1 MTAIALVLLV
11 LGFLFATLQYPAP
24 MKRFWKWA
32 LIGVASL
39 VLTAVVAVLVINAR
53 DEATKLAVE
62 EKSAPADISF
72 DDLIPGKST
81 SKAIPV
87 SDPALIAQLE
97 KNAKNAETIKVEA
110 PNGTIV
116 EFPDGTSRDVVE
128 AEMQRR
134 FGDFDVVAPDGSII
148 RFHAETS
155 LGDVSS
161 AMWRKFGTKQD
172 AKTSFT
178 IFFK

>member
-1 MTAIALVLLV
+1 
-11 LGFLFATLQYPAP
+11 

-87 SDPALIAQLE
+87 SDPL
-97 KNAKNAETIKVEA
+97 
-110 PNGTIV
+110 
-116 EFPDGTSRDVVE
+116 
-128 AEMQRR
+128 
-134 FGDFDVVAPDGSII
+134 
-148 RFHAETS
+148 
-155 LGDVSS
+155 
-161 AMWRKFGTKQD
+161 
-172 AKTSFT
+172 
-178 IFFK
+178 